1 MVQSTIGG
9 RGDSRTT
16 TIAAALAGTALLVAA
31 LCWWAG
37 KDTIIDNLALIMFGL
52 MFLLIFCG
60 YPVAFVM
67 GGMAMTFACIGW
79 YFDVFP
85 IIGLSNINL
94 RMWGQVATDPVLVSI
109 PAFIFMGSILERSGS
124 AKDMLMATEVLL
136 KRVPGALAVAVM
148 VMGTILAAPM
158 GVVGACVV
166 TLSVIALPQ
175 MLASGYDK
183 KLAVGTIASAGT
195 LGILIPPAIM
205 LVVMAEMLQTSAGV
219 LFAAATMPGFLL
231 SGLFL
236 LYIIMLSIFK
246 PSVAPKLG
254 KEHGPQNRREFWII
268 MWKGLFPMTALM
280 FVVLGSIFAGWATP
294 TESAGVGVLGSI
306 AIAALNRKCNM
317 QMLTE
322 AVRSSCRANAM
333 VFLVFIGATGFS
345 YVFRVLGGDALMIGT
360 LKYFGID
367 TKWEM
372 LAFVMVL
379 VFLLGFPFEWI
390 EICLIVLP
398 IFGPIMMKFDFSDH
412 IGSNAYLMGWFGT
425 LVAVNLQSSFMT
437 PPFGAT
443 LFYMKGTSPPEISM
457 SDIYNG
463 MYPFVA
469 LQMLGLLMCI
479 YWPGIVLWLPKAVG
493 FLD

>member
-1 MVQSTIGG
+1 MI
-9 RGDSRTT
+9 
-16 TIAAALAGTALLVAA
+16 
-31 LCWWAG
+31 
-37 KDTIIDNLALIMFGL
+37 DTIIDNLALIMFGL
-52 MFLLIFCG
+52 MFILIFCG

-67 GGMAMTFACIGW
+67 GGMAMAFAVIGA
-79 YFDVFP
+79 YFGVFP
-85 IIGLSNINL
+85 IIGLSNVNL
-94 RMWGQVATDPVLVSI
+94 RMWGQVAVDPVLVSI

-183 KLAVGTIASAGT
+183 KLAVGTISSAGT

-236 LYIIMLSIFK
+236 VYIIVLSILR

-254 KEHGPQNRREFWII
+254 KDHGPKNRREFWLV

-280 FVVLGSIFAGWATP
+280 VVVLGSIFAGWATP
-294 TESAGVGVLGSI
+294 TESAGVGVLGSLL
-306 AIAALNRKCNM
+306 IAALNRKCNL
-317 QMLTE
+317 QMITE
-322 AVRSSCRANAM
+322 AIRSSCRANAM

-345 YVFRVLGGDALMIGT
+345 YVFRVLGGDDLMIGT

-398 IFGPIMMKFDFSDH
+398 IFGPIMLKYDFADH

-425 LVAVNLQSSFMT
+425 LVAVNLQTSFMT

-443 LFYMKGTSPPEISM
+443 LFYMKGTAPPEISM

-469 LQMLGLLMCI
+469 LQIVGLLLCI
-479 YWPGIVLWLPKAVG
+479 YFPSIVLWLPKAVG